1 MNEFYIKVDS
11 VDKVKDFVKVTNK
24 IVPDM
29 DLIVGR
35 YIIDAKSIM
44 QSGKYYVDAK
54 SIMGIFSVDLTR
66 KICLKIHS
74 DNEKECTE
82 IRKKLEKFIVE

>member
-24 IVPDM
+24 IMPDM

-44 QSGKYYVDAK
+44 
-54 SIMGIFSVDLTR
+54 GIFSVDLTR
-66 KICLKIHS
+66 KIRLKIHS

>member
-44 QSGKYYVDAK
+44 
-54 SIMGIFSVDLTR
+54 GIFSVDLTR

-82 IRKKLEKFIVE
+82 IRKKLDKFIVE

>member
-44 QSGKYYVDAK
+44 
-54 SIMGIFSVDLTR
+54 GIFSVDLTR
-66 KICLKIHS
+66 KLRLKIHS

>member
-11 VDKVKDFVKVTNK
+11 VDKVKDFVKITSK

-44 QSGKYYVDAK
+44 
-54 SIMGIFSVDLTR
+54 GIFSVDLTR
-66 KICLKIHS
+66 KIRLKIHS

>member
-24 IVPDM
+24 IIPDM

-44 QSGKYYVDAK
+44 
-54 SIMGIFSVDLTR
+54 GIFSVDLTR
-66 KICLKIHS
+66 KIRLKIHS
-74 DNEKECTE
+74 DNEKECTG

>member
-44 QSGKYYVDAK
+44 
-54 SIMGIFSVDLTR
+54 GIFSVDLTR
-66 KICLKIHS
+66 KILLKIHS

>member
-1 MNEFYIKVDS
+1 MSEFYIKVDS

-35 YIIDAKSIM
+35 YII
-44 QSGKYYVDAK
+44 DAK

>member
-29 DLIVGR
+29 DLIIGR
-35 YIIDAKSIM
+35 YII
-44 QSGKYYVDAK
+44 DAK

>member
-44 QSGKYYVDAK
+44 
-54 SIMGIFSVDLTR
+54 GIFSVDLTR

-82 IRKKLEKFIVE
+82 IRKELEKFIVE

>member
-44 QSGKYYVDAK
+44 
-54 SIMGIFSVDLTR
+54 GIFSVDLTR

-74 DNEKECTE
+74 DNEKEYTE